1 MIRRLRRH
9 IILKIKINA
18 MSCCGRKR
26 SGIAESYS
34 FNSPSVVQRS
44 ATKMWEDSLFMYTGE
59 TGLTI
64 KGNITGHK
72 YRFRYK
78 GDQQLIDYR
87 DAGAMMAVPVLEK
100 LTVK

>member
-1 MIRRLRRH
+1 
-9 IILKIKINA
+9 

-26 SGIAESYS
+26 NGSAESYS
-34 FNSPSVVQRS
+34 FKSSSVIQGSVR
-44 ATKMWEDSLFMYTGE
+44 KMWEGSLFTYTGE

-64 KGNITGHK
+64 KGNITGRK
-72 YRFRYK
+72 YRFRFK

-100 LTVK
+100 LTFR

>member
-1 MIRRLRRH
+1 
-9 IILKIKINA
+9 
-18 MSCCGRKR
+18 MSCCGKKR
-26 SGIAESYS
+26 NGVTESHS
-34 FNSPSVVQRS
+34 FNSPSFIKVS
-44 ATKMWEDSLFMYTGE
+44 ANKMWEDSLFVYTGE

-64 KGNITGHK
+64 KGNITGHR

-87 DAGAMMAVPVLEK
+87 DAGAMMNVPVLEK

>member
-1 MIRRLRRH
+1 
-9 IILKIKINA
+9 
-18 MSCCGRKR
+18 MSCCGKKR
-26 SGIAESYS
+26 NGVTESYS
-34 FNSPSVVQRS
+34 FNNSSVIQGS
-44 ATKMWEDSLFMYTGE
+44 ATKMWADSLFMYTGE

-72 YRFRYK
+72 YRFRFK

-100 LTVK
+100 LTAK